1 MPIFPLSKFL
11 ARHRLRWALVATTF
25 ALWGSAW
32 AAICLIE
39 APGTSAL
46 PSLKVQHPSQT
57 ASASK
62 LQHAPPPYRLAQTT
76 PYRHTAAIPPP
87 LVWQLRD
94 SDDLI
99 DFIERARLQP
109 ASGGYYYALK
119 AYDFCAREAKVS
131 GRIPRPE
138 DLLLDDPLPDLRRLS
153 AALRIATLCRGF
165 AQPQALPFSYI
176 SLTEEGQTLGD
187 PKLALLQR
195 LERLSTAYAQSEE
208 FTDPVARSAM
218 LNALLATR
226 DPWLLRDLAAE
237 LRLIETKVTLV
248 IDGEAIAPEEHE
260 AFFVALNLAACELG
274 AACSADDDWYQL
286 LACSQAGEC
295 DAMGVAGSQD
305 LLRATPP
312 EQRIYGLQQRIRY
325 RLLHPAGGWLDF
337 VPREVP

>member
-11 ARHRLRWALVATTF
+11 ARHPLRWALVATTV

-32 AAICLIE
+32 AAICLID
-39 APGTSAL
+39 APRTSAL

-57 ASASK
+57 ASAST
-62 LQHAPPPYRLAQTT
+62 LHHAAPPYRVAQTT
-76 PYRHTAAIPPP
+76 PYRHAAAIPPP
-87 LVWQLRD
+87 LAWQLRD

-119 AYDFCAREAKVS
+119 AYDFCARQVKVS
-131 GRIPRPE
+131 GRIPHPE
-138 DLLLDDPLPDLRRLS
+138 DLLLDALLPDLRRLS
-153 AALRIATLCRGF
+153 AALRIATFCRGF

-187 PKLALLQR
+187 PKLALSQR
-195 LERLSTAYAQSEE
+195 LERLSSAYAQSEE
-208 FTDPVARSAM
+208 FNDPVVRAAL

-248 IDGEAIAPEEHE
+248 IDGEVIAPEEHE
-260 AFFVALNLAACELG
+260 TFIVALNLAACELG

-295 DAMGVAGSQD
+295 DAMEVARSND

-312 EQRIYGLQQRIRY
+312 EQRIYGLQQKIRY
-325 RLLHPAGGWLDF
+325 RLLHAASGWLDF
-337 VPREVP
+337 VPRQVP